1 MRQELISVGIDVG
14 TSTTQVIFS
23 RLAMADN
30 SAFFSV
36 PKVDIVSRE
45 IIYRGEIYETPLFSP
60 ERIDIEALVRIVT
73 AEFDRAGFSLKN
85 GVPVDTGA
93 VIITGESARKENARA
108 VLEALSG
115 LAGDFVVS
123 TAGPDLEAV
132 IAGRGSGAAEW
143 SARNMATAVNL
154 DIGGGTTNIAVFAA
168 GELESAGSFD
178 VGGRLV
184 RIREGRIS
192 ALSPAARETAR
203 WRGLSLETGDRADE
217 AVLTRLCEGLVD
229 VLEMALDLRPPE
241 PILETLRTPG
251 SGQFRVGGKPDG
263 VFLSGGVADAVYESA
278 AGAFA
283 YGDIGVLLGRALRR
297 SALCNRLRLLR
308 GGETIRATVIGAGS
322 YTVSLSGSTIFY
334 RGRVFPRKNLP
345 VLRLSAAEEGAC
357 YRGDGEKLAGRIA
370 WFLAQHDTELPV
382 LALRGLRNPGYGEL
396 QAAAGVLAGASGQI
410 APGLPLV
417 ILTEW
422 DMAKALGQLIARR
435 LEEAQP
441 LDKARP
447 LAVLDSIRAGDHSYI
462 DLGMPLM
469 GGIVVPV
476 VIKTLIFG

>member
-14 TSTTQVIFS
+14 TSTTQVVFS
-23 RLAMADN
+23 RLAMAD
-30 SAFFSV
+30 SGGFFSA

-45 IIYRGEIYETPLFSP
+45 LIYKGEIYETPLISL
-60 ERIDIEALVRIVT
+60 ERIDIDALVRIVR
-73 AEFDRAGFSLKN
+73 AEFERAGFPLKT
-85 GVPVDTGA
+85 GFRIDTGA

-143 SARNMATAVNL
+143 SMRNMAAAVNL
-154 DIGGGTTNIAVFAA
+154 DIGGGTTNIAVFVA
-168 GELESAGSFD
+168 GELESAGAFD

-184 RIREGRIS
+184 RIRDGRIS

-203 WRGLSLETGDRADE
+203 WKGIFLETGDKADE
-217 AVLTRLCEGLVD
+217 EVLTRLCEGMAD
-229 VLEMALDLRPPE
+229 VLEMALELRPPQ
-241 PILETLRTPG
+241 PILEKLRTPG
-251 SGQFRVGGKPDG
+251 SGQFRIGRKPEG

-278 AGAFA
+278 APAFA

-297 SALCNRLRLLR
+297 SALCTRLRLLR

-322 YTVSLSGSTIFY
+322 YTVSLSGSTISY

-357 YRGDGEKLAGRIA
+357 YRGETEPLAGRIA
-370 WFLAQHDTELPV
+370 WFLSQHDTDLPV
-382 LALRGLRNPGYGEL
+382 LAFAGIRNPGYGEL
-396 QAAAGVLAGASGQI
+396 NAAAGVLARTAEAVL

-417 ILTEW
+417 ILTER
-422 DMAKALGQLIARR
+422 DMAKALGQLISAR
-435 LEEAQP
+435 LGE
-441 LDKARP
+441 DRP
-447 LAVLDSIRAGDHSYI
+447 LAVLDSIHVGDHAYI